1 MARILNFVGYFVGS
15 ICWVSVTGLISRIY
29 PPLLPWYWGFL
40 VLFILAL
47 IGLGSFYGRKAY
59 IGVLNTSEPIVI
71 GLVIILFVGCIVGG
85 IASHV

>member
-1 MARILNFVGYFVGS
+1 MPRVLNFTTYFIGS
-15 ICWVSVTGLISRIY
+15 ICWVAIAGLISRTY

-40 VLFILAL
+40 VLFILGL
-47 IGLGSFYGRKAY
+47 IGLGSYYGRKAY

-85 IASHV
+85 IAANV